1 MWKVEMNK
9 IKVDAKYM
17 PVDWDKELMANQRV
31 GGLLLVFLSGK
42 DKTELKDKVKKIR
55 RFCKI
60 I

>member
-1 MWKVEMNK
+1 MNK